1 MSGHFPIRTR
11 QQTRTV
17 VINLVQLPRR
27 HFEIFRDRLVG
38 EEHYLGDVLDVA
50 RDANLAVQY
59 SRESLGAVHSAMN
72 ALHTAEQNLVHQQDR
87 LTYSL
92 ETIVN
97 HTHGHVPHLHAGT
110 YHNLLDPQQLAAA
123 RAAIPAN
130 DINAHP
136 PPVPAPPVPP
146 QVPHLSNPPPRIA
159 QMARRGR
166 HFASRRSNTSSS
178 SSRQSRQSQRSA
190 RITYPSTS
198 QAPPPIASTSQVSP
212 PVTSRSSSPGYVGPY
227 EDFLEMQKDKYG
239 VDSDGEIR
247 VVDRWDGEEVEDP
260 MAGEGSPDDTEV

>member
-11 QQTRTV
+11 QQTRAA
-17 VINLVQLPRR
+17 VINLVQLPCC
-27 HFEIFRDRLVG
+27 HFDILRDRLIG
-38 EEHYLGDVLDVA
+38 EEHYLGDVLNVA
-50 RDANLAVQY
+50 RDANMAVHY
-59 SRESLGAVHSAMN
+59 SRKSLGAVCSAMD
-72 ALHTAEQNLVHQQDR
+72 ALHTAKLNLVHQQDR
-87 LTYSL
+87 LTLSI
-92 ETIVN
+92 ETIVD
-97 HTHGHVPHLHAGT
+97 HVHGHIPHVHAGT
-110 YHNLLDPQQLAAA
+110 YHNLLDPQQLTAA

-130 DINAHP
+130 DVNVHP

-166 HFASRRSNTSSS
+166 HFTGRRSNTGSS

-190 RITYPSTS
+190 RIAYPSTS
-198 QAPPPIASTSQVSP
+198 QAPPPVASTSQASP

>member
-11 QQTRTV
+11 QQTRAV

-59 SRESLGAVHSAMN
+59 SRESLGAVRSAMN
-72 ALHTAEQNLVHQQDR
+72 ALRTAEQNLVHQQDR

-92 ETIVN
+92 ETIVD

-123 RAAIPAN
+123 RAAIPS
-130 DINAHP
+130 
-136 PPVPAPPVPP
+136 
-146 QVPHLSNPPPRIA
+146 Q
-159 QMARRGR
+159 R
-166 HFASRRSNTSSS
+166 HQRPSSPGPCSSS
-178 SSRQSRQSQRSA
+178 SPSGPAPLKPSSA
-190 RITYPSTS
+190 HHP
-198 QAPPPIASTSQVSP
+198 
-212 PVTSRSSSPGYVGPY
+212 
-227 EDFLEMQKDKYG
+227 D
-239 VDSDGEIR
+239 
-247 VVDRWDGEEVEDP
+247 
-260 MAGEGSPDDTEV
+260 GSPWPPFRQ